1 MKRNNGFI
9 GNKKSTNLNNAIGTF
24 ELFDCY
30 NARSDNQWPKTKYF
44 ISISPNTANH
54 LEGEAKTFTVT
65 VDGYENGDTI
75 YYSIASVTGSISAS
89 DFTDSTLTGDF
100 TVNSSGQG
108 SFSKTLV
115 RDASNETESYKI
127 QIRHG
132 STSGTIIGESG
143 TISMPQPSYTLTAS
157 NSSPNEGDTVTF
169 TLTGTN
175 TYTGTHY
182 YSLGGTAANSGDLNT
197 STTGNFSY
205 NGSTGSFG
213 VNIDA
218 DFLTEGSETFTA
230 YARVNSTGGDIV
242 AQTTV
247 TVNDTSLTP
256 TATCTPNVSS
266 VNEGSSV
273 TFTVNTTN
281 FSSGTL
287 QWQAVFSSD
296 MEGAD
301 ISATSGTVSISSS
314 TGTIVITATS
324 DGYTETGQTESFQI
338 RILNSPDGDGQTLVT
353 SSAVTINDTSTGSA
367 EPAGIFPALLS
378 LVSSLASG
386 SVATG
391 TNFQGVQSTIENADS
406 SFNVFAVVGTGN
418 YAESL
423 AGTGVAGGKR
433 THTAKGFNYNT
444 SSSNIL
450 STGNTIVDMTGG
462 SGSSLSAIDNKKW
475 MAMAQFDGTNFDG
488 ILLWIFTGDQVN
500 SSGTITSGTRSV
512 TNVKDIFYPAGSG
525 SSNYHHFFPVAIA
538 ANGTIYSNTNS
549 GKCGWNFSNGTGAQ
563 STGYNNT
570 SRLSSDDGV
579 WAFVIPT
586 GSNSFYADGNSPGAN
601 PLNTSNP
608 SFGMGNYNAGDSSNN
623 AYWNGG
629 STSSSNI
636 VGFVFSGDA

>member
-9 GNKKSTNLNNAIGTF
+9 GNKKSTNLNSAIGTF

-44 ISISPNTANH
+44 EGISPNSGTH

-75 YYSIASVTGSISAS
+75 YYEIAPVTGQLASS
-89 DFTDSTLTGDF
+89 DFTDNALTGSF

-115 RDASNETESYKI
+115 RDNNSETKSYKI

-143 TISMPQPSYTLTAS
+143 TISRTQPSYTLTAS

-230 YARVNSTGGDIV
+230 YARVNGTGGDVV

-266 VNEGSSV
+266 INEGSSV

-281 FSSGTL
+281 FPSGTL

-367 EPAGIFPALLS
+367 EPAGIFPDLLS
-378 LVSSLASG
+378 LAGSLAS
-386 SVATG
+386 ATVPSPS
-391 TNFQGVQSTIENADS
+391 NLQSIQSTIESANSA
-406 SFNVFAVVGTGN
+406 FNVFAVVGTGDL
-418 YAESL
+418 AESL
-423 AGTGVAGGKR
+423 SGTGVAGGKR
-433 THTAKGFNYNT
+433 THSAGGFNYNT

-450 STGNTIVDMTGG
+450 STGNTIVNMTGA
-462 SGSSLSAIDNKKW
+462 SLSVLNNKKW
-475 MAMAQFDGTNFDG
+475 MAMAQFDGSNFDG
-488 ILLWIFTGDQVN
+488 ILVWVFTGDSVN
-500 SSGTITSGTRSV
+500 NSGNITSGTRSV
-512 TNVKDIFYPAGSG
+512 TNVRDIFYPKGAGG
-525 SSNYHHFFPVAIA
+525 SDYHHFYPVAIDPSQ
-538 ANGTIYSNTNS
+538 NVTSNTTS
-549 GKCGWNFSNGTGAQ
+549 GASGWNFSNGSNAQ
-563 STGYNNT
+563 SATGYSNT
-570 SRLSSDDGV
+570 STFSGDDGF
-579 WAFVIPT
+579 WGFKIP
-586 GSNSFYADGNSPGAN
+586 GYADGNGGGTIFTTN
-601 PLNTSNP
+601 GY
-608 SFGMGNYNAGDSSNN
+608 GMGNDNSGDTSNAYS
-623 AYWNGG
+623 YWNG
-629 STSSSNI
+629 TQDTNTNFL
-636 VGFVFSGDA
+636 GFVFSGDA

>member
-338 RILNSPDGDGQTLVT
+338 RILNSPDGDGQTLAT

-367 EPAGIFPALLS
+367 EPAGIFPDLLS
-378 LVSSLASG
+378 LAGSLAS
-386 SVATG
+386 ATVPSPS
-391 TNFQGVQSTIENADS
+391 NLQSIQSTIESANSA
-406 SFNVFAVVGTGN
+406 FNVFAVVGTGDL
-418 YAESL
+418 AESL
-423 AGTGVAGGKR
+423 SGTGVAGGKR
-433 THTAKGFNYNT
+433 THSAAGFNYNT

-450 STGNTIVDMTGG
+450 STGNTIVDMTGA
-462 SGSSLSAIDNKKW
+462 SLSTLNNKKW
-475 MAMAQFDGTNFDG
+475 MAMAQFDGSNFDG
-488 ILLWIFTGDQVN
+488 ILVWVFTGDSVN
-500 SSGTITSGTRSV
+500 NSGTITSGTRSV
-512 TNVKDIFYPAGSG
+512 TNVRDIFYPKGA
-525 SSNYHHFFPVAIA
+525 SNSDYHHFYPVAIDA
-538 ANGTIYSNTNS
+538 SQNVTSNTTS
-549 GKCGWNFSNGTGAQ
+549 GASGWNFSNGSNAQ
-563 STGYNNT
+563 SATGYNNT
-570 SRLSSDDGV
+570 SSFAADDGQ
-579 WAFVIPT
+579 WGFRIPGYT
-586 GSNSFYADGNSPGAN
+586 DGNGGGTIF
-601 PLNTSNP
+601 TSNGY
-608 SFGMGNYNAGDSSNN
+608 GMGNDNSGDTGQVYS
-623 AYWNGG
+623 YWNG
-629 STSSSNI
+629 TQDNNSNFL
-636 VGFVFSGDA
+636 GFVFSGDA

>member
-367 EPAGIFPALLS
+367 EPAGIFPDLLS
-378 LVSSLASG
+378 LAGSLAS
-386 SVATG
+386 ATVPSPS
-391 TNFQGVQSTIENADS
+391 NLQSIQSTIESANSA
-406 SFNVFAVVGTGN
+406 FNVFAVVGTGDLS
-418 YAESL
+418 ESL
-423 AGTGVAGGKR
+423 SGTGVAGGKR
-433 THTAKGFNYNT
+433 THSAAGFNYNT

-475 MAMAQFDGTNFDG
+475 MAMAQFDGSNFDG
-488 ILLWIFTGDQVN
+488 ILVWVFTGDSVN
-500 SSGTITSGTRSV
+500 NSGTITSGTRSV
-512 TNVKDIFYPAGSG
+512 TNVRDIFYPKGAANSD
-525 SSNYHHFFPVAIA
+525 YHHFYPVAIDA
-538 ANGTIYSNTNS
+538 SQNVTSNTTS
-549 GKCGWNFSNGTGAQ
+549 GASGWNFSNGSNAQ
-563 STGYNNT
+563 SATGYNST
-570 SRLSSDDGV
+570 SSFAGDDGL
-579 WAFVIPT
+579 WGFKIP
-586 GSNSFYADGNSPGAN
+586 GYVDGNGGGTIFTTN
-601 PLNTSNP
+601 GY
-608 SFGMGNYNAGDSSNN
+608 GMGNYDSSDTGY
-623 AYWNGG
+623 AHSYWNG
-629 STSSSNI
+629 TQDNNSNFL
-636 VGFVFSGDA
+636 GFVFSGDA